1 MRKISENPRL
11 QSGRYAA
18 ATSNPDHVRRKQVPA
33 PSDQDIERRLNELV
47 KPAVY
52 AEMAHYR
59 ALGLRNRILTLP
71 VMVAVVLALLWRHLP
86 GVCELQRLLAQE
98 RVLWTAPRKVSQSAL
113 SQRLLTFPAVLFER
127 VLAAVLAQLPARSA
141 ARTRPVPPLLKRV
154 SARFSACYALD
165 GTTLE
170 ALFRKLKA
178 LQEVAEAPL
187 AGHLAAVVDL
197 VTHLPAKV
205 WFAENPST
213 NDKAFLPQVLAWL
226 RPNSLVVFDLGY
238 FAFTLFD
245 ALTEIGCWFVT
256 RLREK
261 TSFTVQQVLLDRPQ
275 ARDRIVKLGKYRSN
289 PSTHLVRL
297 IEVYVDGAWRQY
309 VTNVLDPQQLS
320 VLEVVALYQQRWHIE
335 TAFAL
340 VKRLLDLSYLWIGS
354 LNGVQLQ
361 VWATWLYY
369 AILIDLCDD
378 VAQVLQL
385 PLERIS
391 VEMVSRTL
399 YYYAASTTAGNYTGD
414 AAHFM
419 AEDPKLFGIV
429 KRTKLANGPS
439 VLTQVSLAV
448 GDDFIDLPLDAV
460 GDLTSL

>member
-1 MRKISENPRL
+1 MRKNHQNQRL

-18 ATSNPDHVRRKQVPA
+18 AKGNPDHARRHQVAA
-33 PSDQDIERRLNELV
+33 PSDPDIEQRLNDLV

-52 AEMAHYR
+52 AEMQHYR
-59 ALGLRNRILTLP
+59 ELGLRNRVLNLP
-71 VMVAVVLALLWRHLP
+71 VMVSVVLAILWRNLP

-98 RVLWTAPRKVSQSAL
+98 RVLWTAPLQVSQSAL
-113 SQRLLTFPAVLFER
+113 SQRLLAFPAELFER
-127 VLAAVLAQLPARSA
+127 VLQAVLAALPARSL
-141 ARTRPVPPLLKRV
+141 ARTRPVPPVLKRV
-154 SARFSACYALD
+154 SGRFAAGYALD

-170 ALFRKLKA
+170 ALFRKLQA

-187 AGHLAAVVDL
+187 AGHLAVLVDL
-197 VTHLPAKV
+197 VTHLPAKI
-205 WFAENPST
+205 WFAENPAT
-213 NDKAFLPQVLAWL
+213 NDKAFWPQILAWL
-226 RPNSLVVFDLGY
+226 PKNSLLVFDLGY
-238 FAFTLFD
+238 FAFTWFD
-245 ALTEIGCWFVT
+245 AVCEADSWFVT
-256 RLREK
+256 RLRAK
-261 TSFTVQQVLLDRPQ
+261 TSFTVQQVLLERPQ
-275 ARDRIVKLGKYRSN
+275 ARDQTVKLGQYRSN

-320 VLEVVALYQQRWHIE
+320 VLEVVALYDRRWHIE

-340 VKRLLDLSYLWIGS
+340 VKRLLSLSYLWVGS

-369 AILIDLCDD
+369 AILIDLADD
-378 VAQVLQL
+378 VAEVLQL

-399 YYYAASTTAGNYTGD
+399 YYYASSTNAGHDTGD

-419 AEDPKLFGIV
+419 AQDAQLFGIV
-429 KRTKLANGPS
+429 KRTKPDTGPS
-439 VLTQVSLAV
+439 ALTQVSLAV
-448 GDDFIDLPLDAV
+448 GQ
-460 GDLTSL
+460 DLTSLCSC